1 MGKLVVIGADADG
14 KSVVAEVRELEP
26 QTFQGGIRMN
36 ELWDT
41 DEQPPAYTGPRI
53 SEGDQYW
60 PVTATPGGTAYRH
73 AVFPPDIDVPFHSTD
88 AFQYIAAVNGSATL
102 LLERGSVEVTKGDF
116 VVLQGSMHGW
126 HIGPDGYEEVTTLL
140 GLG

>member
-1 MGKLVVIGADADG
+1 MSKLVVVGVDAEG
-14 KSVVAEVRELEP
+14 RSTVAEVRELEP
-26 QTFQGGIRMN
+26 QTFPGGISMD

-41 DEQPPAYTGPRI
+41 DEQPPAFTGPRV
-53 SEGDQYW
+53 SEGDQYLR
-60 PVTATPGGTAYRH
+60 VTNTPGGTAYRH
-73 AVFPPDIDVPFHSTD
+73 AIFPPDIDVPFHSTD
-88 AFQYIAAVNGSATL
+88 AFQYIAALGGSATL

-116 VVLQGSMHGW
+116 VVLQGSLHGW